1 MVTLPRAYGA
11 YGAYPRPPYVPLA
24 LGIPDDIADELLRLH
39 GNPSV
44 WWVGQFLRYLWRPQP
59 WLDEELVRTQIELD
73 FQHPIVG

>member
-1 MVTLPRAYGA
+1 MVTLPRAYGP
-11 YGAYPRPPYVPLA
+11 PRPPYVPL
-24 LGIPDDIADELLRLH
+24 GIPDDISDELLRLH
-39 GNPSV
+39 GNPSA